1 VGERRLPDVIPA
13 RAAVMRPSGRASR
26 SALGLIAVA
35 LIGSSCIAPGPGP
48 SRPREPG
55 TPSPSPLA
63 ATSEPGSAQPS
74 SPPGGTSPS
83 PLSELIPISAKLGS
97 FTIICADWGA
107 EPPTEA
113 IDCSHAATLGLAA
126 IGDARAAVVR
136 RLDIGFGDPCGT
148 AASCPAR
155 RADIR
160 WVIAR
165 SGDFDT
171 LLVRIV
177 RRADGGY
184 DVFPPVEG
192 RAMPPPAFD
201 PPALAA
207 PDLGRDA
214 PIELRTRPRLAFCG
228 EEVIS
233 RPDEFDAKARR
244 CFVDGIEAWT
254 PVELITRDISVDGG
268 PVTSVER
275 YVGRGGIQHYVL
287 SGGWSASDCALSPI
301 STIAAFVVTSP
312 CEPRV
317 VHP

>member
-1 VGERRLPDVIPA
+1 
-13 RAAVMRPSGRASR
+13 M
-26 SALGLIAVA
+26 
-35 LIGSSCIAPGPGP
+35 
-48 SRPREPG
+48 
-55 TPSPSPLA
+55 
-63 ATSEPGSAQPS
+63 SEPASAQPS
-74 SPPGGTSPS
+74 SPPAGTSPS
-83 PLSELIPISAKLGS
+83 PLPELIPITARLGS

-107 EPPTEA
+107 EPPAEA

-148 AASCPAR
+148 AASCPPS

-171 LLVRIV
+171 LGVRIV
-177 RRADGGY
+177 RRADGEY

-192 RAMPPPAFD
+192 RPMPPPTFD

-214 PIELRTRPRLAFCG
+214 PIELRTRPLLAFCG

-244 CFVDGIEAWT
+244 CFVDGIDAWT
-254 PVELITRDISVDGG
+254 PVELITRDISADGG
-268 PVTSVER
+268 SVTAVER

-287 SGGWSASDCALSPI
+287 SGGAWSASDCALSPI
-301 STIAAFVVTSP
+301 ATIAAFVVTSP
-312 CEPRV
+312 CEPRA